1 MESPRNTAALWTLN
15 YLFGLS
21 QLPEKTVDEL
31 FNQALLLCSSG
42 DGEVSGE
49 ELDWLL
55 GFAAAKGA
63 DEAELQRLL
72 QMSKSIDTKLL
83 FGLEIPEKLKKPLIY
98 CAINV
103 SSADG
108 IYHVMEGEMM
118 RKIANR
124 LGISD
129 YIVEQI
135 EDLCKREDE
144 LRLRRILLL
153 SPEGI
158 A

>member
-1 MESPRNTAALWTLN
+1 MDSPRNTAALWTLN

-21 QLPEKTVDEL
+21 QLPEEGVDQL
-31 FNQALLLCSSG
+31 FNQALLLCSGG

-49 ELDWLL
+49 ELQWLL
-55 GFAAAKGA
+55 GLAAAKGA
-63 DEAELQRLL
+63 DEAELQRLRK
-72 QMSKSIDTKLL
+72 MSQSIDLGLL
-83 FGLEIPEKLKKPLIY
+83 YELEIPEKLKKVLIY
-98 CAINV
+98 CAINA

-108 IYHVMEGEMM
+108 VYHVMEGEMM

-124 LGISD
+124 LGVSD

-144 LRLRRILLL
+144 LRLRRIMLL